1 MGDGPQ
7 KLPEDIEA
15 LQAALLATRAELA
28 SVRAQQSD
36 DHALIA
42 HLKLQIEKLNR
53 DRYGPRSE
61 RTARLLDQLELTLEE
76 LEASATED
84 ELAAEMA
91 AAKTTKV
98 ASFTRKRPSRQPFP
112 DHLPRERVLV
122 PGPVACACCGGARL
136 SKLGEDI
143 TETLEVIPKSWKVIQ
158 HVREKFSCRDCEK
171 ISQSPAPFHVIDRG
185 WAGPSLLAMVLFD
198 KFGQHQPLNR
208 QAERY
213 GKEGVP
219 ISLSTLA
226 DQVGGCTVA
235 LTPLFRHLEAHV
247 LSAERLHG
255 DDTTVPVLAKGKTDT
270 GRIWVYVRDDKPF
283 GGQAPPGAVF
293 YYSRDR
299 AGEHPQAH
307 LAGYNGIFQADA
319 YGGYGKL
326 YDPSRNVGP
335 ILEAA
340 CWVHARRP
348 FFVMAD
354 LAENARRKVQGKKPA
369 VISPLALEAVRR
381 IDALFEIERGINGET
396 PERRRA
402 VRQELSAPLMADLKV
417 WMREQRAKLSRRNDV
432 AKAMDYMLKR
442 WDAFTRFLDD
452 GRICLSNNAA
462 ERALRGI
469 ALGRKSWLFCGSDR
483 GGDRAAMMYSLIVT
497 AKMNDV
503 DPQAWLADVLARIAA
518 HPVQRLDELLPWNWR
533 DRNKQVNQAA

>member
-1 MGDGPQ
+1 MGDGLES
-7 KLPEDIEA
+7 LPDDIET
-15 LQAALLATRAELA
+15 LKAALIVARAEA
-28 SVRAQQSD
+28 ATARARQSD
-36 DHALIA
+36 DQALIA

-76 LEASATED
+76 LESSATED

-112 DHLPRERVLV
+112 EHLPRERVIV

-158 HVREKFSCRDCEK
+158 HVREKFTCRDCEK
-171 ISQSPAPFHVIDRG
+171 ISQAPAPFHVLARG
-185 WAGPSLLAMVLFD
+185 WAGPSLLAMVLFE

-213 GKEGVP
+213 AKEGVP

-226 DQVGGCTVA
+226 DQVGGCTAA
-235 LTPLFRHLEAHV
+235 LAPLFKRLEAYV

-307 LAGYNGIFQADA
+307 LGQLQRNLPGRCLWRLWQALRTRA
-319 YGGYGKL
+319 AT
-326 YDPSRNVGP
+326 PGP

-354 LAENARRKVQGKKPA
+354 LAENARRKAQGKKPA
-369 VISPLALEAVRR
+369 VISPLALETVRR
-381 IDALFEIERGINGET
+381 IDALFEIERTINGQSA
-396 PERRRA
+396 ERRRA
-402 VRQELSAPLMADLKV
+402 VRQELSAPLVADLQA
-417 WMREQRAKLSRRNDV
+417 WMREQRAKLSRGTMSPRPWTTCSSAGARLPASSMTAASACQTMRPSV
-432 AKAMDYMLKR
+432 A
-442 WDAFTRFLDD
+442 
-452 GRICLSNNAA
+452 CAA
-462 ERALRGI
+462 SLWVGSRGCS
-469 ALGRKSWLFCGSDR
+469 A
-483 GGDRAAMMYSLIVT
+483 
-497 AKMNDV
+497 
-503 DPQAWLADVLARIAA
+503 ARIAA
-518 HPVQRLDELLPWNWR
+518 ASVPR
-533 DRNKQVNQAA
+533 